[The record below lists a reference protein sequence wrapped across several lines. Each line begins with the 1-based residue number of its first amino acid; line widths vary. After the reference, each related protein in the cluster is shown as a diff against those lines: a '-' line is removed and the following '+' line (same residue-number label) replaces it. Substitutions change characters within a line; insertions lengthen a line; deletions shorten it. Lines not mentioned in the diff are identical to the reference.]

1 MAVTFKSHD
10 TGLNFL
16 IGGQASLVSADAGN
30 AGTMPTYDIVRNEM
44 TLGDGTRL
52 GARYD
57 IIIVGVA
64 TNGTQDVTNTKG
76 EAQNAIQGLGNNLL
90 SAFNPPGAE
99 KFGNGKLE
107 IAPYGG
113 YESIISFNDARL
125 VSISLAEQDEE
136 TAGTQYLNY
145 TFNFEAYDNTSAGGS
160 SSKTWLLKSAS
171 ETWDLSETGEYSY
184 DNMDITNED
193 NKYKTYTLTH
203 SLSAEG
209 IRKYTNTTIDQEDGH
224 AWKQAANWVRDRLT
238 ATENL
243 TAISED
249 MMRNTDELETSFH
262 PKLMNAPGDTSLIN
276 LVTDG
281 YNIRDKTRTLESD
294 IATGSYSVTDTYT
307 LVKGTV
313 KATTTVETSIEN
325 SVDSEE
331 PIQVKVNGS
340 VIGMSDVDVDDQTAN
355 TKYINA
361 KTEYKK
367 LLNGANIVST
377 KIGVVAADAFNRFDP
392 VGKRYGS
399 LFDVAALSFTESH
412 DKVNGTIDWS
422 ITFLDENPN
431 LIDGAYS
438 QKVSV
443 SYTNDERASV
453 KPSPVP
459 VIAYGPY
466 MYTPLTTDEQTA
478 TFNVEAKM
486 LKTARNGKPDGQGA
500 IIPTPDERL
509 AGRWLVHSPRITSRT
524 ESWNPITGVY
534 TLQLVYTYA

>member
-30 AGTMPTYDIVRNEM
+30 AGTMPTYDIVRNEI

-76 EAQNAIQGLGNNLL
+76 EAQNAIQAFGNNLL
-90 SAFNPPGAE
+90 SVFSPPGVE
-99 KFGNGKLE
+99 KFGNGTLE

-145 TFNFEAYDNTSAGGS
+145 TFNFEAYDNTSTGGP
-160 SSKTWLLKSAS
+160 SKTWLLKSAS

-184 DNMDITNED
+184 DNMDITSED

-249 MMRNTDELETSFH
+249 MMANTDELETSFH
-262 PKLMNAPGDTSLIN
+262 PKLMNAPGDTSLID

-377 KIGVVAADAFNRFDP
+377 KIGVVATDAFSRFDP
-392 VGKRYGS
+392 VGKKYGP

-422 ITFLDENPN
+422 ITFVDENTN

-509 AGRWLVHSPRITSRT
+509 AGRWLVHRPRITSRT